1 MPATVPHACV
11 AARGAASPSS
21 THRHALGMC
30 KRCLDHGPLIPVLPF
45 PNVASPSGPSG
56 LELGIWVPS
65 WPVPI
70 TILGRRFHRLT
81 KIRLGTGQLGT
92 QTPSSGPDGPLGEAK
107 LGRGEPEL
115 RGNEVI
121 VLQKSVANV
130 CTTMLKHAGR
140 Q

>member
-1 MPATVPHACV
+1 
-11 AARGAASPSS
+11 
-21 THRHALGMC
+21 MC

-81 KIRLGTGQLGT
+81 NIRLDTGRVGT